1 MLLKILIGTTYSAN
15 GPGLQFSFEE
25 ICVKRIFIVIL
36 YFIPDK
42 LSRNW
47 KYEESVDM
55 SDLEL
60 PRSETF
66 GMHNKYCGI
75 C

>member
-1 MLLKILIGTTYSAN
+1 MLLKILIKATYAAN
-15 GPGLQFSFEE
+15 GPDEPFSFQE
-25 ICVKRIFIVIL
+25 ICVQRIFIFIL
-36 YFIPDK
+36 YSIPDK
-42 LSRNW
+42 PSRNW
-47 KYEESVDM
+47 KHEESVDM

-66 GMHNKYCGI
+66 GMHNNYCEI